1 LEKERNNWDSERG
14 ERMTMKNGDIIIVK
28 WVSKYD
34 KLKIWESVFICEITY
49 LDFICTRDV
58 IMISE
63 ERQKNVY
70 GKMAERM
77 NARNSRT
84 GVI

>member
-1 LEKERNNWDSERG
+1 
-14 ERMTMKNGDIIIVK
+14 MTMKNGDIIIVK

-34 KLKIWESVFICEITY
+34 KLKIWESVFISEITY

-58 IMISE
+58 LVISE
-63 ERQKNVY
+63 ERKSNVY
-70 GKMAERM
+70 GQMAERM
-77 NARNSRT
+77 NARKSRR

>member
-1 LEKERNNWDSERG
+1 MEKNGDN
-14 ERMTMKNGDIIIVK
+14 MTMKNGDIIIVK

-34 KLKIWESVFICEITY
+34 KLKIWESVFISEITY

-58 IMISE
+58 LVISE
-63 ERQKNVY
+63 ERKSNVY
-70 GKMAERM
+70 GQMAERM
-77 NARNSRT
+77 NARKSRR

>member
-1 LEKERNNWDSERG
+1 MN
-14 ERMTMKNGDIIIVK
+14 MKNGDIIIVK

-34 KLKIWESVFICEITY
+34 KLKIWESVFSSEITY

-58 IMISE
+58 IVISE
-63 ERQKNVY
+63 ERKSNVY
-70 GKMAERM
+70 GQMAERM
-77 NARNSRT
+77 NARKSRR

>member
-1 LEKERNNWDSERG
+1 LEKNGDN
-14 ERMTMKNGDIIIVK
+14 MNMKNGDIIIVK

-34 KLKIWESVFICEITY
+34 KLKIWESVFSSEITY

-58 IMISE
+58 IVISE
-63 ERQKNVY
+63 ERKSNVY
-70 GKMAERM
+70 GQMAERM
-77 NARNSRT
+77 NARKSRR

>member
-1 LEKERNNWDSERG
+1 MEKNGDN
-14 ERMTMKNGDIIIVK
+14 MNMKNGDIIIVK

-34 KLKIWESVFICEITY
+34 KLKIWESVFSSEITY

-58 IMISE
+58 IVISE
-63 ERQKNVY
+63 ERKSNVY
-70 GKMAERM
+70 GQMAERM
-77 NARNSRT
+77 NARKSRR

>member
-1 LEKERNNWDSERG
+1 
-14 ERMTMKNGDIIIVK
+14 MTMKNGDIIIVK

-34 KLKIWESVFICEITY
+34 KLKIWESVFISEITY

-63 ERQKNVY
+63 ERQENVY

-77 NARNSRT
+77 NARKSRK

>member
-1 LEKERNNWDSERG
+1 
-14 ERMTMKNGDIIIVK
+14 MTIKNGDIILVR

-34 KLKIWESVFICEITY
+34 KLKIWESVFISEISY

-58 IMISE
+58 IVLSK
-63 ERQKNVY
+63 ERQANTY

-77 NARNSRT
+77 NARKSRR

>member
-1 LEKERNNWDSERG
+1 MEKNGDN
-14 ERMTMKNGDIIIVK
+14 MNMKNGDIIIVK

-34 KLKIWESVFICEITY
+34 KLKIWESVFSSEITY

-58 IMISE
+58 LVISE
-63 ERQKNVY
+63 ERKSNVY
-70 GKMAERM
+70 GQMAERM
-77 NARNSRT
+77 NERKSRR